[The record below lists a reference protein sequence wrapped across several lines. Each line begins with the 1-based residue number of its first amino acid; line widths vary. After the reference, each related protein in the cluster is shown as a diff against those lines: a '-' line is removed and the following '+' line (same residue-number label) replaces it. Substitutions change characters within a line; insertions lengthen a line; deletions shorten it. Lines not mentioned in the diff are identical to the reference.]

1 MVETRQEQVSR
12 NQSVTDYDSNTKTL
26 FDLTSPSQTYEDEQ
40 DDSAYEVEKEY
51 DVNDYMDSKSDQ
63 ADLKPIKSFMPK
75 IYGKPQ
81 EKAVEAEKV
90 SVKPKLNSRG
100 IIFASAISAIAIM
113 LVAFVIYNAIAIA
126 GLKTTLN
133 ATELAYTASVTEV
146 NTLDTTYNQV
156 SSRENIINSLRE
168 ENPNLSTAEAGDY
181 VQINAG
187 TKTEVVDVEKTTN
200 VFDKICNFLSNL
212 FN

>member
-51 DVNDYMDSKSDQ
+51 NVNDYMDSKSDQ
-63 ADLKPIKSFMPK
+63 TDLKPIKSFMPK

>member
-63 ADLKPIKSFMPK
+63 TDLKPIKSFMPK

-81 EKAVEAEKV
+81 EKSVEAEKV

>member
-12 NQSVTDYDSNTKTL
+12 NQSVTDYDNTKTL

-51 DVNDYMDSKSDQ
+51 DVNDYMDNKSDQ
-63 ADLKPIKSFMPK
+63 TDLKPIKSFMPK

-81 EKAVEAEKV
+81 EKSVEAEKV

>member
-63 ADLKPIKSFMPK
+63 TDLKPIKSFMPK

>member
-63 ADLKPIKSFMPK
+63 TDLKPIKSFMPK

-133 ATELAYTASVTEV
+133 ATELAYNASVTEV

>member
-1 MVETRQEQVSR
+1 MVETRQEEVSR

-63 ADLKPIKSFMPK
+63 TDLKPIKSFMPK